1 MSGDVTAMADHE
13 EMSQTGNN
21 SSTTWF
27 VTGASRGFGREL
39 TEQLLA
45 RGDRV
50 AATLRRPV
58 QLDDLAAHYGDRL
71 WVRALDVT
79 DTAQMRRVVREAFT
93 DLGRIDVVV
102 SNAGYGVFGAAED
115 LTDAQVETVI
125 STNLTASIQLAR
137 AVLPYLR
144 AQGGGLLMQMSSMG
158 GHLAF
163 PAFSMYHATKW
174 GIEGFYESLAAE
186 VEPFGI
192 RTTLVEPG
200 MIRTSFYQ
208 AATRVP
214 PGRAYQ
220 GTPADRDA
228 LPLDDMPGD
237 QAKVVAAMIDAALS
251 PDPPRRLLLGSDA
264 YRLVHAALAA
274 RLADAEAQQDRA
286 ASTDVDG
293 WLPATP

>member
-1 MSGDVTAMADHE
+1 MSRDVTAMADHE
-13 EMSQTGNN
+13 DMSQTGNN

-79 DTAQMRRVVREAFT
+79 DSAQMRRVVREAFT

-115 LTDAQVETVI
+115 LTDAQVEAVI

-158 GHLAF
+158 GQLAF
-163 PAFSMYHATKW
+163 PAFSLYHATKW

-192 RTTLVEPG
+192 RTILVEPG

-228 LPLDDMPGD
+228 LTLDDMPGD
-237 QAKVVAAMIDAALS
+237 QAKVVAAMIAAALS

-264 YRLVHAALAA
+264 YRLVHAALTA
-274 RLADAEAQQDRA
+274 RLADIEAQQDHA

>member
-1 MSGDVTAMADHE
+1 VAR
-13 EMSQTGNN
+13 TGNRTSN
-21 SSTTWF
+21 TWF

-50 AATLRRPV
+50 AATLRHPDQV
-58 QLDDLAAHYGDRL
+58 DDLAAHYGDRL

-79 DTAQMRRVVREAFT
+79 DTGQLRRVVREAFT
-93 DLGRIDVVV
+93 DLARIDVVV

-125 STNLTASIQLAR
+125 ATNLTASIQLAR
-137 AVLPYLR
+137 AAVPYLR
-144 AQGGGLLMQMSSMG
+144 AQGSGRLLQLSSMG
-158 GHLAF
+158 GQIAF

-192 RTTLVEPG
+192 RTILVEPG
-200 MIRTSFYQ
+200 MIRSSFYE

-214 PGRAYQ
+214 ASEPYQ
-220 GTPADRDA
+220 GTPADRA
-228 LPLDDMPGD
+228 PLPLERMPGD
-237 QAKVVAAMIDAALS
+237 QGKVVAAMIDAALS
-251 PDPPRRLLLGSDA
+251 QDPPRRLLLGSDA
-264 YRLVHAALAA
+264 YTLVRDALTA
-274 RLADAEAQQDRA
+274 RLADVEAHKDLA
-286 ASTDVDG
+286 ASTDVDV
-293 WLPATP
+293 WQPT

>member
-1 MSGDVTAMADHE
+1 VSGDVTAMADHVK
-13 EMSQTGNN
+13 MSQTANY

-192 RTTLVEPG
+192 RTILVEPG

-274 RLADAEAQQDRA
+274 RLAEAEAQQDLA

>member
-1 MSGDVTAMADHE
+1 M
-13 EMSQTGNN
+13 
-21 SSTTWF
+21 
-27 VTGASRGFGREL
+27 
-39 TEQLLA
+39 
-45 RGDRV
+45 
-50 AATLRRPV
+50 AATLRRPG
-58 QLDDLAAHYGDRL
+58 QLDDLAAQYGDRL

-79 DTAQMRRVVREAFT
+79 DTGQLRRVVRQAFA

-115 LTDAQVETVI
+115 LSDAQVEAVI

-158 GHLAF
+158 GHIAF

-192 RTTLVEPG
+192 NTMLVEPG

-214 PGRAYQ
+214 ASRAYQ
-220 GTPADRDA
+220 GTPVDRDA
-228 LPLDDMPGD
+228 LPLEEMPGD
-237 QAKVVAAMIDAALS
+237 QAKVVAAMIAAALS

-264 YRLVHAALAA
+264 YRLVHAALTA
-274 RLADAEAQQDRA
+274 RLADFEAQQDLA